1 MSQNHHITEFLNYY
15 CDMTVSPNYAV
26 MINGKWGSGKT
37 WFIKQFMTQYT
48 ERSALSNLAKS
59 EVKDYFLYISLFG
72 MTSVS
77 DIDTEI
83 FRNMHPWLSSKKAA
97 FVGKA
102 LIAGFKNFGFNF
114 DTNNDQRSD
123 TSISASLPSVNFSEI
138 LDGTKDLTLV
148 FDDFE
153 RCRIPMEALL
163 GYINYFIEYNDK
175 KVILLANEE
184 EVTDAKKITA
194 NDPSNKLQESS
205 IYSQFREKVIGKSF
219 LVKPDAHLAICA
231 FVAEISNSKVRD
243 VLLKHTHVLQS
254 IHDQTNYHNLRHM
267 RAGIVE
273 LERLLNVLTDEQLK
287 SDRIVYLIQ
296 LFLMLYIEARYSC
309 SVNMLKD
316 FIFVPYGLLS
326 EKEPLHRIVGKYSFY
341 DANKSI
347 LDKELWTNIIY
358 DGFLDAA
365 KIQSAID
372 YSFNPSS
379 IPHPAW
385 IQLWYLYD
393 RNEDEIESLIKQLDE
408 DVAANSFKTIQE
420 VWHVFGV
427 RSNLSKLKLYN
438 KSVTVIL
445 DDAKQSIQHLSAL
458 GILNNISPR
467 DNFGFAYGLGYTN
480 EDSSEF
486 IELRTFTIGILESNE
501 NSRNKSLADKV
512 EVFVKNNDDLSF
524 VTMFTVD
531 LPPTFNMSAIEQ
543 QPLVDAYISC
553 NAQMKDAFNRIIRER
568 LGTSRNDSELEWFK
582 SFASLLKENS
592 VKTTS
597 FQSIHLNRLANYI
610 QSHIKITHN

>member
-1 MSQNHHITEFLNYY
+1 MQSP
-15 CDMTVSPNYAV
+15 PNYAV

-48 ERSALSNLAKS
+48 DISALSNQSKNK
-59 EVKDYFLYISLFG
+59 VTDYFLYISLFG

-83 FRNMHPWLSSKKAA
+83 FRNLHPLISSKTAA
-97 FVGKA
+97 FAGKA
-102 LIAGFKNFGFNF
+102 VMTALKSFGLNL
-114 DTNNDQRSD
+114 DANNDGKADSN
-123 TSISASLPSVNFSEI
+123 ISMSLPSIKLDEFFNDTNELI
-138 LDGTKDLTLV
+138 LVL
-148 FDDFE
+148 DDFE

-184 EVTDAKKITA
+184 EVSDAKTDTA
-194 NDPSNKLQESS
+194 NDPNTKPQKPS
-205 IYSQFREKVIGKSF
+205 IYSQFREKVVGKAF
-219 LVKPDAHLAICA
+219 DVKPNAHLAINA
-231 FVAEISNSKVRD
+231 FVAEISNLKVRS
-243 VLLKHTHVLQS
+243 VLQKHTHVLQS

-273 LERLLNVLTDEQLK
+273 LGRLLNVLTNEQLK

-296 LFLMLYIEARYSC
+296 LFLMLYIEARHSY
-309 SVNMLKD
+309 SVNILKD
-316 FIFVPYGLLS
+316 FIFVPYGLLL
-326 EKEPLHRIVGKYSFY
+326 EKNPHREIVGKYSFY

-347 LDKELWTNIIY
+347 LDKELWTKIIY
-358 DGFLDAA
+358 DGFLDVA

-379 IPHPAW
+379 ISRPAW

-393 RNEDEIESLIKQLDE
+393 RDEDEIEPLIKQLDE

-427 RSNLSKLKLYN
+427 RSNLSKLNLYDKPVN
-438 KSVTVIL
+438 DIL
-445 DDAKQSIQHLSAL
+445 NDAKQSIRHLSESGL
-458 GILNNISPR
+458 LDKISPR
-467 DNFGFAYGLGYTN
+467 DSFGFAYGLGYTN

-501 NSRNKSLADKV
+501 EKRNQALADKV
-512 EVFVKNNDDLSF
+512 EAFVKNNDDVAF
-524 VTMFTVD
+524 VNMFTVD
-531 LPPTFNMSAIEQ
+531 LPPTFNMSAIKQ
-543 QPLVDAYISC
+543 QSLIDAYISC
-553 NAQMKDAFNRIIRER
+553 NAKMKNAFNRIIRER

-582 SFASLLKENS
+582 VFANLLKENS

-597 FQSIHLNRLANYI
+597 FQTFHLIGLANYI
-610 QSHIKITHN
+610 QSKIEDQN